1 MGACIQC
8 SNRNCFLAFHV
19 TCGRR
24 ARLHMKMKNTS
35 GPGAQLESS
44 GLKALC
50 HKHVPSDWR
59 EENEVDAAA
68 EDAMNYYANSFTGRE
83 WGDSHAA
90 AMARPGGSGIGDF
103 TRAIHKSG
111 DKRKH
116 ESAQRTVWKLQSGAP
131 VIPKI
136 IFDVIIASL
145 VDFQISNT
153 RNFAAEACK
162 YWTLKREAR
171 RGASLVRR
179 LQVQADSNSFTS
191 SEVIRKNYA
200 ALGHTQGGKKL
211 ERRRDFSG
219 SLEKDL
225 VGMIGVVRAVGN
237 GENAMLREAEVLG
250 AYFDRMY
257 FPELP
262 LMREVL
268 EEAQK

>member
-1 MGACIQC
+1 
-8 SNRNCFLAFHV
+8 
-19 TCGRR
+19 
-24 ARLHMKMKNTS
+24 MKMKNTS
-35 GPGAQLESS
+35 GSGAQLESS

-50 HKHVPSDWR
+50 HKHVPPDWR
-59 EENEVDAAA
+59 KENEVDAAT

-90 AMARPGGSGIGDF
+90 AMARSGASGVGDF
-103 TRAIHKSG
+103 ARAIHKSG

-116 ESAQRTVWKLQSGAP
+116 ESEQRTVWKLQSGAP
-131 VIPKI
+131 VIPVI
-136 IFDVIIASL
+136 ILDVIIDSL
-145 VDFQISNT
+145 VDFGISNT
-153 RNFAAEACK
+153 KNFAVEACK

-179 LQVQADSNSFTS
+179 FQVQADSNSFTS

-225 VGMIGVVRAVGN
+225 VGMIGVVKAVGT
-237 GENAMLREAEVLG
+237 GENSMLREAEVLG

-268 EEAQK
+268 DGAQK

>member
-1 MGACIQC
+1 
-8 SNRNCFLAFHV
+8 
-19 TCGRR
+19 
-24 ARLHMKMKNTS
+24 MKMKNTS

-50 HKHVPSDWR
+50 HKHVPPDWR
-59 EENEVDAAA
+59 KENDVDAAT
-68 EDAMNYYANSFTGRE
+68 EDAINYYAHSFNGRE

-90 AMARPGGSGIGDF
+90 VMVRPGTSGVGDF
-103 TRAIHKSG
+103 ARTAHKLG

-116 ESAQRTVWKLQSGAP
+116 ESEQRTVWKLQSGAP
-131 VIPKI
+131 VIPKV
-136 IFDVIIASL
+136 IFDAVIASL
-145 VDFQISNT
+145 MDFGISNT

-179 LQVQADSNSFTS
+179 FQVQADSNSFTS

-200 ALGHTQGGKKL
+200 VLGLTQGGRKL
-211 ERRRDFSG
+211 ARRRGFSG
-219 SLEKDL
+219 ALEKDL
-225 VGMIGVVRAVGN
+225 VGMIGVVRAVGS
-237 GENAMLREAEVLG
+237 GQNAMLHEAEAIT
-250 AYFDRMY
+250 AYFDMMY